1 VVDVAKPLKFL
12 EIMNPFEKEKIA
24 AFIKQFDSIPK
35 ERQAVLD
42 ALSIAIADSQTK
54 YQTVNLLYVCTHNSR
69 RSHFGQVAGSLAAA
83 YFGFDMVQCY
93 SAGTEV
99 TAMNSNAVNAL
110 IDFGFSVTSDNATNN
125 PLYTFEM
132 DSVNPIQCFSKCF
145 DDGSIPK
152 GNVIAIMT
160 CTDAEQNCPFI
171 PGAIRRIP
179 LPYNDPKQSD
189 GSGKE
194 QEVYADRFQQILTE
208 ALYVFS
214 TFKM

>member
-1 VVDVAKPLKFL
+1 
-12 EIMNPFEKEKIA
+12 MNPLLKGKIA
-24 AFIKQFDSIPK
+24 PLITHFDSIPN
-35 ERQAVLD
+35 ERIAILD
-42 ALSIAIADSQTK
+42 ALRDSISDSLSKNQAA
-54 YQTVNLLYVCTHNSR
+54 NLLYVCTHNSR
-69 RSHFGQVAGSLAAA
+69 RSHFGQVAGTLAAA
-83 YFGFDMVQCY
+83 YFGFETVQCF

-110 IDFGFSVTSDNATNN
+110 VDFGFSVSVNDNADN
-125 PLYTFEM
+125 PVYNFVLE
-132 DSVNPIQCFSKCF
+132 DVPKIQCFSKRF
-145 DDGSIPK
+145 DDASIPK

-194 QEVYADRFQQILTE
+194 QEVYAERFDQILTE

-214 TFKM
+214 SLKSKHECP

>member
-1 VVDVAKPLKFL
+1 
-12 EIMNPFEKEKIA
+12 MNTIVKGKIA
-24 AFIKQFDSIPK
+24 GLIAQFNTIPN

-42 ALSIAIADSQTK
+42 SLKSAIADSMEKSQAA
-54 YQTVNLLYVCTHNSR
+54 NLLYVCTHNSR
-69 RSHFGQVAGSLAAA
+69 RSHFGQVAGTLAAA
-83 YFGFDMVQCY
+83 YFGFDTVQCF

-99 TAMNSNAVNAL
+99 TAMNANAVNAL
-110 IDFGFSVTSDNATNN
+110 VDFGFSMSANDEASN
-125 PLYTFEM
+125 PLYNFELE
-132 DSVNPIQCFSKCF
+132 DVPPIQCFSKRF
-145 DDGSIPK
+145 DDVSIPK

-171 PGAIRRIP
+171 PGAVRRIP

-194 QEVYADRFQQILTE
+194 QEVYAERFQQILTE

-214 TFKM
+214 TLKY

>member
-12 EIMNPFEKEKIA
+12 EVMNPFVKEKIA
-24 AFIKQFDSIPK
+24 ALIKQFDSIPK
-35 ERQAVLD
+35 ARQAVLD
-42 ALSIAIADSQTK
+42 TLSTAIADSQTK
-54 YQTVNLLYVCTHNSR
+54 NQTANLLYVCTHNSR
-69 RSHFGQVAGSLAAA
+69 RSHFGQVAGTLAAA
-83 YFGFDMVQCY
+83 YFDFDPVQCY

-99 TAMNSNAVNAL
+99 TAMNRNAVNAL
-110 IDFGFSVTSDNATNN
+110 IDFGFSVSSDNTTNN
-125 PLYTFEM
+125 PLYTFGM
-132 DSVNPIQCFSKCF
+132 DSINPIQCFSKRF
-145 DDGSIPK
+145 DDASIPK

-194 QEVYADRFQQILTE
+194 QAVYADRFQQILTE

-214 TFKM
+214 SLKK

>member
-1 VVDVAKPLKFL
+1 
-12 EIMNPFEKEKIA
+12 MNPIVQGKMA
-24 AFIKQFDSIPK
+24 ALIKHFDAIPK
-35 ERQAVLD
+35 ERQAILNR
-42 ALSIAIADSQTK
+42 LSEAISDSLHK
-54 YQTVNLLYVCTHNSR
+54 HHAAHLLYVCTHNSR

-83 YFGFDMVQCY
+83 YFDFDPVQCY

-110 IDFGFSVTSDNATNN
+110 IDFGFSVSSDNTTNN

-132 DSVNPIQCFSKCF
+132 DSINPIQCFSKRF
-145 DDGSIPK
+145 DDASIPK
-152 GNVIAIMT
+152 GDVIAIMT

-179 LPYNDPKQSD
+179 LPYNDPKHSD

-194 QEVYADRFQQILTE
+194 QEVYAERFQQILTE

-214 TFKM
+214 SLKK

>member
-1 VVDVAKPLKFL
+1 VVAVAKTRIIDL
-12 EIMNPFEKEKIA
+12 MNPIVQGKMA
-24 AFIKQFDSIPK
+24 ALIKHFDAIPK
-35 ERQAVLD
+35 ERQAILNR
-42 ALSIAIADSQTK
+42 LSEAISDSLHK
-54 YQTVNLLYVCTHNSR
+54 HHAAHLLYVCTHNSR

-83 YFGFDMVQCY
+83 YFDFDPVQCY

-110 IDFGFSVTSDNATNN
+110 IDFGFSVSSDNTTNN

-132 DSVNPIQCFSKCF
+132 DSINPIQCFSKRF
-145 DDGSIPK
+145 DDASIPK
-152 GNVIAIMT
+152 GDVIAIMT

-179 LPYNDPKQSD
+179 LPYNDPKHSD

-194 QEVYADRFQQILTE
+194 QEVYAERFQQILTE

-214 TFKM
+214 SLKK